1 MQAGKAR
8 LKLSEQERRM
18 RGLLNSAFISSDALI
33 KKWYGDDLPFN
44 ARESVVGLIN
54 RLDRK
59 MTWND
64 DPFEI
69 VKVRDGRSMK
79 VRIKR
84 RKRNEV
90 RDNRSANDARGV
102 R

>member
-1 MQAGKAR
+1 
-8 LKLSEQERRM
+8 M
-18 RGLLNSAFISSDALI
+18 RELLNSKFTSSDELI
-33 KKWYGDDLPFN
+33 KKWYGGALPFN
-44 ARESVVGLIN
+44 ARESVVGIIN

-59 MTWND
+59 MRWND
-64 DPFEI
+64 DRFEI
-69 VKVRDGRSMK
+69 EKVRDGRSMK

-90 RDNRSANDARGV
+90 RSNRSANDARGV